1 MFEGNKLICPISK
14 SSKFLKLF
22 TFRKFPIYMGVV
34 EKNYKAEFKNLCFK
48 INKISGSVQIDPK
61 VPLKKLYFKPHGSG
75 TVGKIWKNHHLN
87 LLKNTQKKE

>member
-34 EKNYKAEFKNLCFK
+34 EKNYKAEFKNSPYSSK
-48 INKISGSVQIDPK
+48 ITSDY
-61 VPLKKLYFKPHGSG
+61 LKGVIK
-75 TVGKIWKNHHLN
+75 
-87 LLKNTQKKE
+87 